1 MRRYLVAA
9 FVARLADAMWL
20 APVLLVLDR
29 TGSAGRAGLVLSA
42 ATLPSLVTAPL
53 IGAWL
58 DSHPRR
64 RLAIA
69 VHLVVLAGGLGAL
82 LAGLPA
88 VLCAAVAGCLNPLVT
103 GGFSS
108 MVPSLGYDARGSALD
123 SMTYNVAAVAGPA
136 LAGALTFAGAET
148 AVALQAA
155 IALLAVPL
163 VLCLPASADGVVS
176 QARLWPAMREGI
188 GHLTRG
194 RLRAVTL
201 ITACG
206 EIGWGMVSVIAPVLA
221 VTLGAQRA
229 AAGLLLAAVAVG
241 ALAGAALLPRLRA
254 DLLVLIV
261 GGMLVQGAGL
271 ALLALAP
278 DLALGLAAAAL
289 AGAANGLT
297 VATMF
302 TARSRWSP
310 PHLHAQ
316 VFTSAAGLRT
326 GLYALGAAVA
336 GPAIAIGPRV
346 ATGIAAATLA
356 AAIIGGAGAGSRRLA
371 GTSAG

>member
-1 MRRYLVAA
+1 MRRYLIAA
-9 FVARLADAMWL
+9 LAGRLADAMWL
-20 APVLLVLDR
+20 APVLLVLERPD
-29 TGSAGRAGLVLSA
+29 SAAHAGLVLSA
-42 ATLPSLVTAPL
+42 ATLPTLVTAPL

-58 DSHPRR
+58 DSHPQRR
-64 RLAIA
+64 AAIA

-88 VLCAAVAGCLNPLVT
+88 IPCALVAGSLNPLVT

-108 MVPSLGYDARGSALD
+108 MVPALGHDTRGSALD
-123 SMTYNVAAVAGPA
+123 AMTYNVAKVAGPA
-136 LAGALTFAGAET
+136 LAGALTAAGPEA
-148 AVALQAA
+148 AVALQGA
-155 IALLAVPL
+155 IALLGVPL
-163 VLCLPASADGVVS
+163 VLALPASADGVAS

-188 GHLTRG
+188 GHLARVAP
-194 RLRAVTL
+194 LRAVTL
-201 ITACG
+201 ITALG

-221 VTLGAQRA
+221 VALGAERG
-229 AAGLLLAAVAVG
+229 AAGLILAAVAVG
-241 ALAGAALLPRLRA
+241 ALGGAALLGRLRV
-254 DLLVLIV
+254 DLLALIV
-261 GGMLVQGAGL
+261 AGMLAQGAAL

-278 DLALGLAAAAL
+278 NLALGLAAAAL

-326 GLYALGAAVA
+326 GVYAAGAALA
-336 GPAIAIGPRV
+336 GPLLAGAGARTGTLLAA
-346 ATGIAAATLA
+346 ATCAAATLA
-356 AAIIGGAGAGSRRLA
+356 AR
-371 GTSAG
+371 TSSDTFSKGV

>member
-1 MRRYLVAA
+1 MRRYLLAA
-9 FVARLADAMWL
+9 FAGRLADAMWL

-42 ATLPSLVTAPL
+42 ATLPTLVTAPL

-64 RLAIA
+64 RAAIA

-88 VLCAAVAGCLNPLVT
+88 IPCAFFAGLLNPLVT

-108 MVPSLGYDARGSALD
+108 MVPSLGQDTRGSALD
-123 SMTYNVAAVAGPA
+123 AMTYNVAAVAGPA
-136 LAGALTFAGAET
+136 LAGAVTFAGPQT

-155 IALLAVPL
+155 IALAGVPL
-163 VLCLPASADGVVS
+163 VLSLPASADGVVS
-176 QARLWPAMREGI
+176 QARLWPAMREGL
-188 GHLTRG
+188 GHLARV
-194 RLRAVTL
+194 RPLRAVTL
-201 ITACG
+201 ITAFG
-206 EIGWGMVSVIAPVLA
+206 EIGWGMVSVVAPVLA
-221 VTLGAQRA
+221 VTLGAQRG

-241 ALAGAALLPRLRA
+241 ALGGAALLPRLKA
-254 DLLVLIV
+254 GLLELIV
-261 GGMLVQGAGL
+261 AGMLVQGAGL
-271 ALLALAP
+271 ALLALVP
-278 DLALGLAAAAL
+278 SLALGLAAAAL

-336 GPAIAIGPRV
+336 GPAITLGARP
-346 ATGIAAATLA
+346 ATAIAATALA
-356 AAIIGGAGAGSRRLA
+356 LSVAVGAGTRRPAGM
-371 GTSAG
+371 SAG